1 MPSHCSFRWDTGV
14 KMIRT
19 ATLVRTAV
27 TICRQTAGV
36 KQLCLVPVQSSRQ
49 IPVQSSRYASSSE
62 PIDEATEGVKN
73 EEYFRRFVKNRRFAD
88 KSETTSQLVSKGDDR
103 IVADTEN
110 RGSHIE
116 SETMASLGE
125 SGGDAA
131 LTTAQGMEVIK
142 PENSPARDF
151 GEDID
156 LDLTNIRP
164 VLKQAGNLAA
174 YVNESETLQKLIK
187 IGVDL
192 HAIENMKEREG
203 ADLILQVDFETDVK
217 PRLLWLHSIGVPNRG
232 LGKVITKNPTVLGA
246 SLDSMKDNVAYLESK
261 RFDPE
266 SIGRIVYKAPKFL
279 TMDVKQAD
287 GKLGFYQKEFSLTGP
302 EVRTVTTRLP
312 KLITFPISTAKWC
325 KYTLREFLGFSEAE
339 AKGMFIANPK
349 VLLTDKYRLMAM
361 FDYLYHTMNIPHK
374 QMAEWPQ
381 IFRTRVNIIKQRHGF
396 LDKIGRAQYDP
407 TKENYVS
414 LHKLVGNDVT
424 FCKET
429 AKRPLSEFND
439 YLKSL

>member
-1 MPSHCSFRWDTGV
+1 MVADIEDRGSQV
-14 KMIRT
+14 K
-19 ATLVRTAV
+19 
-27 TICRQTAGV
+27 
-36 KQLCLVPVQSSRQ
+36 
-49 IPVQSSRYASSSE
+49 SE
-62 PIDEATEGVKN
+62 PV
-73 EEYFRRFVKNRRFAD
+73 
-88 KSETTSQLVSKGDDR
+88 VSC
-103 IVADTEN
+103 
-110 RGSHIE
+110 
-116 SETMASLGE
+116 GE
-125 SGGDAA
+125 SVGGAA
-131 LTTAQGMEVIK
+131 LTAAQGQGVVK
-142 PENSPARDF
+142 PENSLASNIGKDM
-151 GEDID
+151 D

-174 YVNESETLQKLIK
+174 YVNESETLQKLVK

-203 ADLILQVDFETDVK
+203 ADLLVQVDFETEIK
-217 PRLLWLHSIGVPNRG
+217 PRLLWLHSIGVPNKG
-232 LGKVITKNPTVLGA
+232 LGKVVTKNPMILGA
-246 SLDSMKDNVAYLESK
+246 SLDSMKDNVGYLESK
-261 RFDPE
+261 SFTPE

-302 EVRTVTTRLP
+302 EVRAVTTRLP

-339 AKGMFIANPK
+339 AKGMFITNPK
-349 VLLTDKYRLMAM
+349 VLLTDKNRLMAM
-361 FDYLYHTMNIPHK
+361 FDYLYHTMDIPHK

-381 IFRTRVNIIKQRHGF
+381 IFRTRVHIIKQRHGF
-396 LDKIGRAQYDP
+396 LEKIGRAQYDP